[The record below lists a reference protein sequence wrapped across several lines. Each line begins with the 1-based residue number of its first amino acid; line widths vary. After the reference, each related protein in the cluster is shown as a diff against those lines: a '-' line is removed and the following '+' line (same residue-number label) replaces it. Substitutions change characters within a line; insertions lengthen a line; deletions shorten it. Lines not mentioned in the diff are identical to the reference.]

1 MHNPNINDMTMA
13 TNEETI
19 SNECIDDLIINVIKS
34 KRNMKTRPDC
44 SSIRDDISKL
54 SSNSDITEEV
64 VLNRLLYLTDNN
76 KKLKINQQ
84 MVYF

>member
-1 MHNPNINDMTMA
+1 MTMA

-44 SSIRDDISKL
+44 SSILDYRSKL
-54 SSNSDITEEV
+54 SSNSDITEEI
-64 VLNRLLYLTDNN
+64 VL
-76 KKLKINQQ
+76 Q
-84 MVYF
+84 VH

>member
-1 MHNPNINDMTMA
+1 
-13 TNEETI
+13 
-19 SNECIDDLIINVIKS
+19 
-34 KRNMKTRPDC
+34 MKTRPDC

-84 MVYF
+84 MEETLITL

>member
-1 MHNPNINDMTMA
+1 
-13 TNEETI
+13 
-19 SNECIDDLIINVIKS
+19 
-34 KRNMKTRPDC
+34 MKTRPDC
-44 SSIRDDISKL
+44 SFIRDDISKL